1 MKIFPAID
9 ILNGS
14 CVRLTKGNYDT
25 AKVYD
30 ENPVE
35 IAHKFRVAGAEFLH
49 VVDLDAAKIPAIN
62 NRPLIGQL
70 INQSGLKVQAGGGIR
85 TEADLIQMLEKGAY
99 RVILGSVA
107 VTQADLVKNWI
118 KLYGCE
124 KIVIGADVLNGYIA
138 THGWQSVSKISVM
151 DFLYDFMEAGARIF
165 LCTDISKDGMLGG
178 SAADLYRSILRKFP
192 DISLI
197 ASGGVSSLDE
207 IRKLQMI
214 GMESVIVGKAI
225 YEGRILPEDLF
236 KKS

>member
-30 ENPVE
+30 ENPIE
-35 IAHKFRVAGAEFLH
+35 IAHKFRDAGAEFLH
-49 VVDLDAAKIPAIN
+49 VVDLDAARNPAIN

-70 INQSGLKVQAGGGIR
+70 INHSGLKVQAGGGIR
-85 TEADLIQMLEKGAY
+85 TEADLVQMLEKGVY

-107 VTQADLVKNWI
+107 VTQADQVKKWI

-138 THGWQSVSKISVM
+138 THGWQSVSEISVM
-151 DFLYDFMEAGARIF
+151 DFLYDFMEAGARTF

-178 SAADLYRSILRKFP
+178 SAADLYSSILRKFP
-192 DISLI
+192 DIALI

-207 IRKLQMI
+207 IRKLQMM